1 MARKEEIA
9 GLAVASDEGIEAYVM
24 LLKPV
29 DDGPAEILRLR
40 ALAEKDDGKG
50 LALLLSI
57 AREQGIG
64 SFRFPRVNATEIST
78 GTLEALGFR
87 RSGSYRRFVMTAG
100 S

>member
-24 LLKPV
+24 FLKPV

-57 AREQGIG
+57 ALEQGIG

-87 RSGSYRRFVMTAG
+87 PSASYRRFVMTAG
-100 S
+100 D